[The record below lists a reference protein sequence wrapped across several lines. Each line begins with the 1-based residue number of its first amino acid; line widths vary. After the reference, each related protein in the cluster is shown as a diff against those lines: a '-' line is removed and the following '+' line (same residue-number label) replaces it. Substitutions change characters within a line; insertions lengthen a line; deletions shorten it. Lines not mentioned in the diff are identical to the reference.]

1 MSFALESFARASLA
15 QFTTIYADLFDGKP
29 IPPSELETLM
39 WARICAKDAGI
50 SKLAFKINF
59 ENIKRS
65 KVTLPYM
72 PNEINYSGCPCIKK
86 NGGLYTPCC
95 AKVGEDAEYC
105 KSCSI
110 DKEGN
115 EKPLEFGVV
124 DDRAENIENGRFSPM
139 TYGEWMRAKKTT
151 LPEVYKKL
159 AEAGIQLEIPA
170 SELFCRAVTKNRKGR
185 PAKDSDSAEDEDSPV
200 KIKKPRAKASPKT
213 SPKTSP
219 KPSPKSSPHAS
230 DESESESEDEVAPP
244 TPPIKAKKAEAKS
257 DEDEPKKPKAK
268 KAESK
273 SDEDEPK
280 KPKAKAE
287 AKSDEDDPKAKKVSK
302 AKAKAESGDDEPK
315 AKAKK
320 APKAESKEDEPK
332 KPKKSKTPEPAP
344 EEPAE
349 EEAEEGEEEDDTEE
363 VCEVDGK
370 DYTLK
375 NQKYICDI
383 DDGTILGTIIRGKVT
398 WSGERR

>member
-15 QFTTIYADLFDGKP
+15 QFTTIYAELFDGKA

-72 PNEINYSGCPCIKK
+72 PNDINYSGCPCIKK

-200 KIKKPRAKASPKT
+200 KKPRAKASPKS

-219 KPSPKSSPHAS
+219 KASPKPSPHAS

-244 TPPIKAKKAEAKS
+244 TPPIKAKKAKAEAKS
-257 DEDEPKKPKAK
+257 DDDEPKKPKA
-268 KAESK
+268 
-273 SDEDEPK
+273 

-287 AKSDEDDPKAKKVSK
+287 AKSDEDEPKAKKVS
-302 AKAKAESGDDEPK
+302 KAKAESGDDEPK

-320 APKAESKEDEPK
+320 APKAKAEAKSEDDEPK
-332 KPKKSKTPEPAP
+332 KAPKAKKPKTPEPAP

-349 EEAEEGEEEDDTEE
+349 EEAEEGEEEEDTEE

-383 DDGTILGTIIRGKVT
+383 DDGTILGTIVRGKVT

>member
-15 QFTTIYADLFDGKP
+15 QFVTIYTELFDGKP
-29 IPPSELETLM
+29 IPPSELESLM

-72 PNEINYSGCPCIKK
+72 PNDINYSGCPCIKK

-95 AKVGEDAEYC
+95 AKIGEDAEYC

-200 KIKKPRAKASPKT
+200 KKPRAKASPKT

-219 KPSPKSSPHAS
+219 KSSPKSSPHAS
-230 DESESESEDEVAPP
+230 DESESEDEVAPP
-244 TPPIKAKKAEAKS
+244 TPPIKAKKAEDEPKAKKVPKAKKAEAKS
-257 DEDEPKKPKAK
+257 DEDEPKAK
-268 KAESK
+268 KA
-273 SDEDEPK
+273 P
-280 KPKAKAE
+280 
-287 AKSDEDDPKAKKVSK
+287 
-302 AKAKAESGDDEPK
+302 KAKAESGDDEPK

-320 APKAESKEDEPK
+320 APKAKAETKSEDDEPK
-332 KPKKSKTPEPAP
+332 KPKAKKPKTPEP

-349 EEAEEGEEEDDTEE
+349 EEAEEGEEEEDTEE
-363 VCEVDGK
+363 MCEVDGK

>member
-15 QFTTIYADLFDGKP
+15 QFTTIYAELFDGNGKP

-200 KIKKPRAKASPKT
+200 KAKKPRAKASPKT

-268 KAESK
+268 KAEAK
-273 SDEDEPK
+273 SDEDE
-280 KPKAKAE
+280 
-287 AKSDEDDPKAKKVSK
+287 PKAKKVSK

-320 APKAESKEDEPK
+320 APKAESKEDDEPK
-332 KPKKSKTPEPAP
+332 KPKAKKSKTPEPVPAP
-344 EEPAE
+344 EPAE
-349 EEAEEGEEEDDTEE
+349 EEAEEGEVEEEQEE
-363 VCEVDGK
+363 ECEVDGK
-370 DYTLK
+370 DYTLR
-375 NQKYICDI
+375 NNKYICDKE
-383 DDGTILGTIIRGKVT
+383 DGTILGTIIRGKVT

>member
-15 QFTTIYADLFDGKP
+15 QFTAIYTELYDGKA
-29 IPPSELETLM
+29 IEPSELETKM

-72 PNEINYSGCPCIKK
+72 PDDINYSGCPCIKK

-115 EKPLEFGVV
+115 EKPLEFGVLA
-124 DDRAENIENGRFSPM
+124 DRAENIENGVFSPM

-151 LPEVYKKL
+151 LPEIYKKL
-159 AEAGIQLEIPA
+159 AEAGIHLEIPS
-170 SELFCRAVTKNRKGR
+170 SELFCRAVAKNRKGR
-185 PAKDSDSAEDEDSPV
+185 PAKDTDSAEDEDSPV
-200 KIKKPRAKASPKT
+200 KVKKPRAKASPKT
-213 SPKTSP
+213 SPKT
-219 KPSPKSSPHAS
+219 SPKSSPHAS

-257 DEDEPKKPKAK
+257 DDDEPKTEVKKPKAK
-268 KAESK
+268 VSKPKAEAK

-280 KPKAKAE
+280 KVPKAKAE
-287 AKSDEDDPKAKKVSK
+287 AKSDED
-302 AKAKAESGDDEPK
+302 EPK
-315 AKAKK
+315 TEVKEPKAKK
-320 APKAESKEDEPK
+320 APKAKAPKSEEDEPK
-332 KPKKSKTPEPAP
+332 AKKGPKKPKTPEPAP
-344 EEPAE
+344 EPAE
-349 EEAEEGEEEDDTEE
+349 EKAEEGEEEEDTEE

-383 DDGTILGTIIRGKVT
+383 DDGTILGTIVRGKVT

>member
-1 MSFALESFARASLA
+1 MALESFARASLA
-15 QFTTIYADLFDGKP
+15 QFTTIYAELYDGKA
-29 IPPSELETLM
+29 IDPSELETKM

-59 ENIKRS
+59 DNIKRS

-72 PNEINYSGCPCIKK
+72 PDDINYIGCPCIKK

-115 EKPLEFGVV
+115 EKPLEFGVLA
-124 DDRAENIENGRFSPM
+124 DRAENIENGLFSPM
-139 TYGEWMRAKKTT
+139 TYGEWMRAKKTS
-151 LPEVYKKL
+151 LPEIYKKL
-159 AEAGIQLEIPA
+159 AEAGIQLEIPSA
-170 SELFCRAVTKNRKGR
+170 ELFCRAVAKNRKGR
-185 PAKDSDSAEDEDSPV
+185 PAKDTDSAEDEDSPV
-200 KIKKPRAKASPKT
+200 KPKKPRAKAPKSSPKSSPKASPKT
-213 SPKTSP
+213 SP
-219 KPSPKSSPHAS
+219 HAS
-230 DESESESEDEVAPP
+230 DDSESESEDEVAPP
-244 TPPIKAKKAEAKS
+244 TPPIKAKKAKAEDEPKKPKKPKAEAKSEDEPKKPKKPKAEAKS
-257 DEDEPKKPKAK
+257 DEDEPKKPKAE
-268 KAESK
+268 AK

-280 KPKAKAE
+280 KPKAE
-287 AKSDEDDPKAKKVSK
+287 AKSDEDEPKAKKV
-302 AKAKAESGDDEPK
+302 PK
-315 AKAKK
+315 AKA
-320 APKAESKEDEPK
+320 EDEPK
-332 KPKKSKTPEPAP
+332 KPKAKKPKTPEP

-349 EEAEEGEEEDDTEE
+349 EEAEEGEEEEDTEE

-383 DDGTILGTIIRGKVT
+383 DDGTILGTIVRGKVT

>member
-15 QFTTIYADLFDGKP
+15 QFTAIYTELYDGKA
-29 IPPSELETLM
+29 IEPSELETKM

-72 PNEINYSGCPCIKK
+72 PNDINYSGCPCIKK

-124 DDRAENIENGRFSPM
+124 DDRAENIENGVFSPM

-151 LPEVYKKL
+151 LPEIYKKL
-159 AEAGIQLEIPA
+159 AEAGIQLEIPS
-170 SELFCRAVTKNRKGR
+170 SELFCRAVAKNRKGR
-185 PAKDSDSAEDEDSPV
+185 PAKDTDSAEDEDSPV
-200 KIKKPRAKASPKT
+200 KVKKPRAKAPKSSPKT
-213 SPKTSP
+213 SPKSSPKTSP
-219 KPSPKSSPHAS
+219 NAS

-244 TPPIKAKKAEAKS
+244 TPPIKAKKAKAEAKS
-257 DEDEPKKPKAK
+257 DEDEPKAKKVSKPKAE
-268 KAESK
+268 AK
-273 SDEDEPK
+273 SDEDEPKTEVK

-287 AKSDEDDPKAKKVSK
+287 AKSDED
-302 AKAKAESGDDEPK
+302 EPK
-315 AKAKK
+315 TEVKEPKAKK
-320 APKAESKEDEPK
+320 APKAKDPKSEEDEPK
-332 KPKKSKTPEPAP
+332 AKKGPKKPKTPEPAP
-344 EEPAE
+344 EPAE
-349 EEAEEGEEEDDTEE
+349 EKAEEGEEEEDTEE

-383 DDGTILGTIIRGKVT
+383 DDGTILGTIVRGKVT

>member
-15 QFTTIYADLFDGKP
+15 QFTTIYAELFDGKA

-72 PNEINYSGCPCIKK
+72 PNDINYSGCPCIKK

-170 SELFCRAVTKNRKGR
+170 SELFCRAITKNRKGR

-200 KIKKPRAKASPKT
+200 KAKKPRAKASPKS
-213 SPKTSP
+213 SPKASP
-219 KPSPKSSPHAS
+219 KPSPHAS

-244 TPPIKAKKAEAKS
+244 TPPIKAKKAKAEAKS

-268 KAESK
+268 
-273 SDEDEPK
+273 
-280 KPKAKAE
+280 PKAKAE
-287 AKSDEDDPKAKKVSK
+287 AKSDEDEPKAKKVS
-302 AKAKAESGDDEPK
+302 KAKAESGDDEPK

-320 APKAESKEDEPK
+320 APKAKAEAKSEDDEPK
-332 KPKKSKTPEPAP
+332 KAPKAKKPKTPEPAP

-349 EEAEEGEEEDDTEE
+349 EEAEEGEEEEDTEE

-383 DDGTILGTIIRGKVT
+383 DDGTILGTIVRGKVT
-398 WSGERR
+398 WSGDRR

>member
-15 QFTTIYADLFDGKP
+15 QFTTIYAELFDGNGKP

-50 SKLAFKINF
+50 SKLAFKIKF

-200 KIKKPRAKASPKT
+200 KAKKPRAKASPKT

-268 KAESK
+268 KAEAK
-273 SDEDEPK
+273 SDEDE
-280 KPKAKAE
+280 
-287 AKSDEDDPKAKKVSK
+287 PKAKKVSK

-320 APKAESKEDEPK
+320 APKAESKEDDEPK
-332 KPKKSKTPEPAP
+332 KPKAKKSKTPEPVPAP
-344 EEPAE
+344 EPAE
-349 EEAEEGEEEDDTEE
+349 EEAEEGEVEEEQEE
-363 VCEVDGK
+363 ECEVDGK
-370 DYTLK
+370 DYTLR
-375 NQKYICDI
+375 NNKYICDKE
-383 DDGTILGTIIRGKVT
+383 DGTILGTIIRGKVT